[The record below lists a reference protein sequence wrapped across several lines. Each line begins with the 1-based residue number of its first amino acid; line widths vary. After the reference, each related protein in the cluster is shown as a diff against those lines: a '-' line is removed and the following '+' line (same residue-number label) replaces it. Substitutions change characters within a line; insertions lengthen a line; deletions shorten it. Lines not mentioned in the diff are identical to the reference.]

1 MTQAADQDTGAEMPD
16 PGPRSG
22 GLSRLVSVLAV
33 LVLSLLMAATVVCG
47 LILQAD
53 VRVSEALNQRIIA
66 GFSIRDELR
75 GLYARMVESE
85 AGFYGYVATG
95 EPVFL
100 EPLGMLGNQIP
111 DAISRLE
118 KSFTGR
124 PDQLERL
131 SQLRSAAGQKF
142 AELSA
147 LARLRETQGE
157 MAVRQRIA
165 QGMGQSRLL
174 RDQIGL
180 LTDDILGAEQTG
192 IVTALRDSAERY
204 ERARLIIPAMIIM
217 SFASLGLAGL
227 IGVLYVVRRRALER
241 ELALKAGLL
250 ALRERVAAAANQAE
264 TLRTALIATSDTLAT
279 VLPGPRLIA
288 ATVDR
293 RTRHP
298 SAVSVH
304 GLAGPPALEQ
314 LTRLTRECFE
324 ILVPRLDPAAGTA
337 LVPVFEK
344 PSRLG
349 GFLTIELPSDAPKS
363 ARALLA
369 GSVPAL
375 CELMTRVSERER
387 TERKLGDQATRHAAI
402 FTGASDSLIVL
413 NQSGTIESINPAAE
427 RMFAVKAED
436 VLRRSFAVL
445 VETVF
450 PDLSPNER
458 LRFTVSASAA
468 GVVERLGRRPDGSTF
483 PVEMSMSE
491 IPLDNRVLFL
501 AQIRDVTA
509 RRRVEQMKT
518 EFVATV
524 SHELRTPLTS
534 IAGSLG
540 LLAGG
545 AAGALPERAGRLI
558 TIAHSNAQRLVR
570 LINDILDIEKI
581 ESGKATFDMRSI
593 DLVPLLLQT
602 LDANRGFA
610 DTFGVT
616 LSADLPEGAVM
627 VRGDTDR
634 LIQVVTNLVSN
645 AVKFSPKGG
654 TVTVSVRPHGA
665 GWRIGVRDRGPGIP
679 EEFQPRLF
687 SKFAQADSSDT
698 RQKGGTG
705 LGLAIAREIVLR
717 HGGAIGFETAA
728 GMGTEFQV
736 DLPRLDAP
744 VLALPPRGDE
754 LAPPVLASQAMP
766 RGRPRVLVLSAG
778 TVPPQTLAEGFAR
791 SGFDMDHAA
800 TIDEVRGLALLEG
813 YAAVLI
819 DLTSLAGEAEA
830 MLSAVKSDPR
840 MVNVPIVILNLEG
853 GQSERPDI
861 TRLLSTVREAIDG
874 APNRQPRVLH
884 VDDDPDVRTVV
895 ATAFSGR
902 ADITSVHSL
911 DSARQKLTGATY
923 DLVIL
928 DIGLGDG
935 SGLDLLPDLKS
946 PKVPVVVFSAQDP
959 QPGVSP
965 RVEAY
970 LTKSRATISTLVDV
984 VESLARHQGADGT
997 PPRS

>member
-1 MTQAADQDTGAEMPD
+1 MTTSTDEHESLATSRGGAAARIGRLA
-16 PGPRSG
+16 SG
-22 GLSRLVSVLAV
+22 LAV
-33 LVLSLLMAATVVCG
+33 LLLCLLMGGTVVLG
-47 LILQAD
+47 LMVRAD
-53 VRVSEALNQRIIA
+53 TRISEALNQKILS
-66 GFSIRDELR
+66 GYESLDVLRD
-75 GLYARMVESE
+75 LYADMLESE

-95 EPVFL
+95 ERVFL
-100 EPLGMLGNQIP
+100 EPLGMLRNRIP
-111 DAISRLE
+111 VSLGRLE
-118 KSFTGR
+118 HDFADR

-131 SQLRSAAGQKF
+131 GQLRSASEQK
-142 AELSA
+142 LDDLLA
-147 LARLRETQGE
+147 LARLRETLGPV
-157 MAVRQRIA
+157 AVNQRVS
-165 QGMGQSRLL
+165 QTMGQARLL

-180 LTDDILGAEQTG
+180 LADDILNSERQA
-192 IVTALRDSAERY
+192 IATALARAT
-204 ERARLIIPAMIIM
+204 ERADRARRVIPVMLACA
-217 SFASLGLAGL
+217 FASLGLAGL
-227 IGVLYVVRRRALER
+227 IGGLYFRRRRRLEH
-241 ELALKAGLL
+241 ELTLKAGLL
-250 ALRERVAAAANQAE
+250 ALRERVAAAANESATLGQVLVATNDILAE
-264 TLRTALIATSDTLAT
+264 
-279 VLPGPRLIA
+279 VLTGPRLIV

-298 SAVSVH
+298 TAVAFH
-304 GLAGPPALEQ
+304 GIAGPPPLELLTSLTTKCFAEREPQ
-314 LTRLTRECFE
+314 LDAE
-324 ILVPRLDPAAGTA
+324 AGAA

-344 PSRLG
+344 PGRLG
-349 GFLTIELPSDAPKS
+349 GFLKIDLPAGAPAGEK
-363 ARALLA
+363 ALLA

-375 CELMTRVSERER
+375 RELLTRVSERER
-387 TERKLGDQATRHAAI
+387 TERKLADQATRSAAI
-402 FTGASDSLIVL
+402 FSGAGDGLITL
-413 NQSGTIESINPAAE
+413 NQSGSIEAINPAAE
-427 RMFAVKAED
+427 HLFQVKAAD
-436 VLRRSFAVL
+436 VLRRSFAML

-450 PDLSPNER
+450 PDLSPGER
-458 LRFTVSASAA
+458 LRNTVDASGRG
-468 GVVERLGRRPDGSTF
+468 GVVERVGRRGDGTSF

-545 AAGALPERAGRLI
+545 AAGALPDRAGRLI
-558 TIAHSNAQRLVR
+558 SIAHSNAQRLVR

-581 ESGKATFDMRSI
+581 ESGKATFDMKML
-593 DLVPLLLQT
+593 DLGPLITQT
-602 LDANRGFA
+602 IEANRGFG
-610 DTFGVT
+610 DSYGVT
-616 LSADLPEGAVM
+616 IVGDLPENPVM
-627 VRGDTDR
+627 VRGDQDR
-634 LIQVVTNLVSN
+634 LIQVVTNLISN
-645 AVKFSPKGG
+645 AVKFSPRGG
-654 TVTVSVRPHGA
+654 TVTVSVRPHGT

-679 EEFQPRLF
+679 PEFQPRLF

-717 HGGAIGFETAA
+717 HGGQIGFETEV
-728 GMGTEFQV
+728 GHGTEFQV
-736 DLPRLDAP
+736 DLPRVDAP
-744 VLALPPRGDE
+744 VITGIAE
-754 LAPPVLASQAMP
+754 SAPVEVARPG
-766 RGRPRVLVLSAG
+766 RGRPRVLVLSSGA
-778 TVPPQTLAEGFAR
+778 VPPQTLAEGFSR

-819 DLTSLAGEAEA
+819 DLASLGAEAEA
-830 MLSAVKSDPR
+830 LLSAVKSDPR
-840 MVNVPIVILNLEG
+840 MADVPIIILKLEG
-853 GQSERPDI
+853 SSHGDRPDVS
-861 TRLLSTVREAIDG
+861 RLLSTVREAIDG
-874 APNRQPRVLH
+874 PPDRKPRVLH

-902 ADITSVHSL
+902 AAITSVHSL
-911 DSARQKLTGATY
+911 DSARQKLAGEAY

-984 VESLARHQGADGT
+984 VESVARRQ
-997 PPRS
+997 PRDSGPGPSA

>member
-1 MTQAADQDTGAEMPD
+1 MTSTADQDPADQPPESSPV
-16 PGPRSG
+16 RSG
-22 GLSRLVSVLAV
+22 GGLGRLVSLAV
-33 LVLSLLMAATVVCG
+33 VLLLSLLIAGTVVLG
-47 LILQAD
+47 LILQSD
-53 VRVSEALNQRIIA
+53 VRVSEALNQRVLA
-66 GFSIRDELR
+66 GFVVRDELR

-85 AGFYGYVATG
+85 TGFYGYVATG

-100 EPLGMLGNQIP
+100 EPLGMLRNQIP
-111 DAISRLE
+111 DAINRLE
-118 KSFTGR
+118 TSFAGR
-124 PDQLERL
+124 PDQMERL
-131 SQLRSAAGQKF
+131 AQLRSAADQKF
-142 AELSA
+142 TDLAN
-147 LARLRETQGE
+147 LARLRDTEGE
-157 MAVRQRIA
+157 AAVRRRIS
-165 QGMGQSRLL
+165 QGMGQARLL

-180 LTDDILGAEQTG
+180 LTDDILNSEQAA
-192 IVTALRDSAERY
+192 IVVALQDSATRSA
-204 ERARLIIPAMIIM
+204 RAALIIPAMVGA

-227 IGVLYVVRRRALER
+227 AGVLYFRRRQALER

-250 ALRERVAAAANQAE
+250 ELRERVAAAANGAATLSQA
-264 TLRTALIATSDTLAT
+264 LSAT
-279 VLPGPRLIA
+279 VEILAALLPGPRLIA

-293 RTRHP
+293 RTKHP
-298 SAVSVH
+298 SAVSFH
-304 GLAGPPALEQ
+304 GIAGPPPLDLLVRTTA
-314 LTRLTRECFE
+314 ECFAIGE
-324 ILVPRLDPAAGTA
+324 PRVDEAAGTA

-344 PSRLG
+344 PGRLG
-349 GFLTIELPSDAPKS
+349 GFLTIDLLSDAPP
-363 ARALLA
+363 ATRALLA
-369 GSVPAL
+369 VSVPAL
-375 CELMTRVSERER
+375 RDLLTRVSERER
-387 TERKLGDQATRHAAI
+387 TERKLADQATRHGAI
-402 FTGASDSLIVL
+402 FTGAADALIVL
-413 NQSGTIESINPAAE
+413 NQSGSIESINPAAE
-427 RMFAVKAED
+427 RLFSVRAEE

-450 PDLSPNER
+450 PDLSPGER
-458 LRFTVSASAA
+458 LRFTVAASSA
-468 GVVERLGRRPDGSTF
+468 GVVERIGRRPDSTTF
-483 PVEMSMSE
+483 PLEMSMSE
-491 IPLDNRVLFL
+491 IPLDNRVLYL
-501 AQIRDVTA
+501 AQIRDVSA

-545 AAGALPERAGRLI
+545 AAGALPDRAGRLI
-558 TIAHSNAQRLVR
+558 SIAHSNAQRLVR

-581 ESGKATFDMRSI
+581 ESGKATFDMQPL
-593 DLVPLLLQT
+593 DLVPLVLQT
-602 LDANRGFA
+602 IDANRGFG
-610 DTFGVT
+610 DNYGVVID
-616 LSADLPEGAVM
+616 ADLPEIPAM
-627 VRGDTDR
+627 VRGDNDR

-654 TVTVSVRPHGA
+654 TVTVSVRAHDR

-679 EEFQPRLF
+679 PEFQPRLF

-717 HGGAIGFETAA
+717 HGGAIGFQTSVGE
-728 GMGTEFQV
+728 GTEFQV
-736 DLPRLDAP
+736 DLPRIDAP
-744 VLALPPRGDE
+744 VVTGA
-754 LAPPVLASQAMP
+754 APEAGPTRPAAPV
-766 RGRPRVLVLSAG
+766 GRPRVLVLSAG
-778 TVPPQTLAEGFAR
+778 TVAPQTLAEGFAR

-813 YAAVLI
+813 YASVLI
-819 DLTSLAGEAEA
+819 DLASLGEEAEA

-840 MVNVPIVILNLEG
+840 MADVPIVILKLEG
-853 GQSERPDI
+853 AVHGDRPDVS
-861 TRLLSTVREAIDG
+861 RLLSTVREAIDG
-874 APNRQPRVLH
+874 PPDRQPRVLH

-902 ADITSVHSL
+902 AAITSVHSL
-911 DSARQKLTGATY
+911 DSARQKLASESY

-946 PKVPVVVFSAQDP
+946 PRVPVVVFSAQDP

-984 VESLARHQGADGT
+984 VDSLARRQPRPGGT
-997 PPRS
+997 DPVA